1 MPIVLKQF
9 IRIVDVINK
18 IIGWVLALALGVM
31 TVLIFWQVFA
41 RYVVGNSLT
50 FSEEVSRF
58 LMIWMTFLGAAY
70 AIRQGTLIAVDIL
83 PDFTKGKL
91 SKAIKITSYLV
102 ALIFYFVLI
111 KFGWEMSQSVS
122 FQTSPAISISMFW
135 PMLATSVGGVL
146 MFINTIAV
154 LIEEIFRKEE

>member
-9 IRIVDVINK
+9 VRIVDVINK
-18 IIGWVLALALGVM
+18 IIGWVLALALGIM

-58 LMIWMTFLGAAY
+58 TMIWMTFLGAAY

-91 SKAIKITSYLV
+91 SKAIKIISYLV

-122 FQTSPAISISMFW
+122 FQRAPATGLSMFW